1 MAFFPSVF
9 DTRAQL
15 AYDQDAIFLMAWEEC
30 FVLGQVLLLFF
41 LILLNAFFAA
51 SEIAL
56 ISLSDVKIRQ
66 LRQEHGAKG
75 ALLQRLLSDP
85 GKFLATIQIG
95 ITLAGFLAS
104 ASASESFADPLVIW
118 LTGLGVPIGETLLKS
133 IVVVIITLILS
144 YFTLVL
150 GELVPKRLAMQ
161 KAEEV
166 AMFAVRPLSLLSRVA
181 APFVRILTV
190 STDGLVR
197 LAGVDPS
204 AKAEEATEEE
214 IRMLVDV
221 GRERGTIDDDE
232 KAMIHKVFEFDD
244 KQVSQVMTHRTDMV
258 GLAADSTLADLVAM
272 MSREQY
278 SRFPVYEGDPDHIIG
293 ILHVKDM
300 LAQLTGLAGLAG
312 CADIPG
318 ASGASAQTGLS
329 TFNLRALIRPPYRI
343 PESKPIKDLFREMK
357 KERVHMAV
365 VLDEYGGTEGI
376 VTIEDLLEELVG
388 EIDDEYDQ
396 ALLQIEP
403 LSTTT
408 WKASGLASLTD
419 VSEVIG
425 LAFDTD
431 QITTLG
437 GYLVSRLGR
446 IPEDGETA
454 TIEENGVRFT
464 GTAVEGTH
472 VNRLDK
478 IVIERVSAPQ

>member
-41 LILLNAFFAA
+41 LIVLNAFFAA

-144 YFTLVL
+144 YFTLCSASL
-150 GELVPKRLAMQ
+150 SPSAWPCRRRKKWPCR
-161 KAEEV
+161 
-166 AMFAVRPLSLLSRVA
+166 RPPAVA
-181 APFVRILTV
+181 ALPRRGALCAD
-190 STDGLVR
+190 SHGLHR
-197 LAGVDPS
+197 RAGPAGGGGS
-204 AKAEEATEEE
+204 FRESGGSHRRRNPHAGG
-214 IRMLVDV
+214 RR
-221 GRERGTIDDDE
+221 RERGTIDDDE

-329 TFNLRALIRPPYRI
+329 TFNLRALIRPPYPI
-343 PESKPIKDLFREMK
+343 PESKPIKDLFREIK

-446 IPEDGETA
+446 IPEDGETV
-454 TIEENGVRFT
+454 TIEENGVRLT
-464 GTAVEGTH
+464 GTAVEG
-472 VNRLDK
+472 NM
-478 IVIERVSAPQ
+478 

>member
-1 MAFFPSVF
+1 
-9 DTRAQL
+9 
-15 AYDQDAIFLMAWEEC
+15 MAWEER
-30 FVLGQVLLLFF
+30 FVLGQILLLFF

-66 LRQEHGAKG
+66 LRQEYGAKG

-104 ASASESFADPLVIW
+104 ASASESFADPLVTW
-118 LTGLGVPIGETLLKS
+118 LTGLGVPIGEALLKS

-161 KAEEV
+161 KAEAV

-221 GRERGTIDDDE
+221 GREHGTIDDDE
-232 KAMIHKVFEFDD
+232 KMMIHKVFEFDD

-258 GLAADSTLADLVAM
+258 GLEADSTLSDLLAM
-272 MSREQY
+272 MSREHY
-278 SRFPVYEGDPDHIIG
+278 SRYPVYEGDPDHIIG

-300 LAQLTGLAGLAG
+300 LAQLAGLAGFAGLTGFTGLAG
-312 CADIPG
+312 CADTPD
-318 ASGASAQTGLS
+318 ASGDPAKTDLPPFS
-329 TFNLRALIRPPYRI
+329 LRALIRPPYRI

-403 LSTTT
+403 ISTTT

-446 IPEDGETA
+446 IPEDGETV

-472 VNRLDK
+472 VNRLDR